1 MSSDTYILTRNAAE
15 AQRLERQYRAW
26 QMNIGYILHP
36 NIAKHD
42 RMRIA
47 DIGTGTAIWLRDLSG
62 ILPETCQLH
71 GFDISDIMFPN
82 RAAIPANITLCE
94 HNLLDAFPEEF
105 LGKYDVVNV
114 RLMIV
119 ALSFD
124 QWEPAVR
131 NLITLLR
138 PGGHLQWADCAGHET
153 TIKDTVGETTP
164 RGAKNYLDLFN
175 MTANAFQKTPNVA
188 ALYGIFQRNN
198 LQDCEEQ
205 VCPLINPAGR
215 EDLNLA
221 ILEVIQNVLI
231 AALDLGPLA
240 WIKSKD
246 EVLEAREAATV
257 DLDNLQGWLSYNVH
271 IVTGRKAP

>member
-1 MSSDTYILTRNAAE
+1 MSSDTYVLIRDAAE

-26 QMNIGYILHP
+26 QMNIGYLLHP
-36 NIAKHD
+36 AIEKHVK
-42 RMRIA
+42 MRIA

-62 ILPETCQLH
+62 VLPETCQLH

-82 RAAIPANITLCE
+82 RAAMRANISLYK
-94 HNLLDAFPEEF
+94 HNLLDAFPEKF
-105 LGKYDVVNV
+105 IGMYDVVHV

-138 PGGHLQWADCAGHET
+138 PGGYLQWADCAGHET
-153 TIKDTVGETTP
+153 TVKDAAGEITP
-164 RGAKNYLDLFN
+164 SHAQHYLDLFN
-175 MTANAFQKTPNVA
+175 MTANAFGKTPNVA
-188 ALYGIFQRNN
+188 ALYGIFHANN

-205 VCPLINPAGR
+205 IYPLVNPAAR

-221 ILEVIQNVLI
+221 VLEGIQHVLI
-231 AALDLGPLA
+231 AGINLGPLD

-246 EVLEAREAATV
+246 EILEARKAATD
-257 DLDNLQGWLSYNVH
+257 DLQRFQGWFSYNVH
-271 IVTGRKAP
+271 IVTGRKAR

>member
-15 AQRLERQYRAW
+15 AQRV
-26 QMNIGYILHP
+26 
-36 NIAKHD
+36 
-42 RMRIA
+42 
-47 DIGTGTAIWLRDLSG
+47 WLRDLSG

-71 GFDISDIMFPN
+71 GFDISDIMFPD
-82 RAAIPANITLCE
+82 RAAIPANITLYE
-94 HNLLDAFPEEF
+94 HNLLHAFPGEF
-105 LGKYDVVNV
+105 IGKYDVVNV

-138 PGGHLQWADCAGHET
+138 PGGYLKWADCAGHET
-153 TIKDTVGETTP
+153 TIKDTVGEITP
-164 RGAKNYLDLFN
+164 SRAKSYLNLFN
-175 MTANAFQKTPNVA
+175 MTANAFQKTPNVT
-188 ALYGIFQRNN
+188 ALHEIFQRNN

-205 VCPLINPAGR
+205 LCPLINPAGR

-221 ILEVIQNVLI
+221 ILEGIQNVLI

-246 EVLEAREAATV
+246 EVLEARKAATD
-257 DLDNLQGWLSYNVH
+257 DLDNLQGWFSYDVH
-271 IVTGRKAP
+271 IVTGRKAS